1 MNYLSVQL
9 LKIYIAEAG
18 RKDMAGLL
26 VGSPGWGGGVIATLV
41 SRWGVRDLNLL

>member
-9 LKIYIAEAG
+9 LRIYIAKAG

-26 VGSPGWGGGVIATLV
+26 VGSPGWGGVIATLV